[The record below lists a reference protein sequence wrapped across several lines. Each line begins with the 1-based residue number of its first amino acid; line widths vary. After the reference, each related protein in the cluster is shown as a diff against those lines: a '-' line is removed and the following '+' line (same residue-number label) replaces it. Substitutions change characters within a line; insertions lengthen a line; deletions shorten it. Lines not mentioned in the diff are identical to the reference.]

1 MGGDMKITIIT
12 ATYNS
17 AATVRDTLASIQ
29 SQTYRTIEHLII
41 DGASSDATLSIVR
54 EFAHVAA
61 CHSAKDR
68 GIYDAMN
75 RGIACATGDI
85 IGILNSDDVYA
96 NETII
101 ASVMQRFAETG
112 ADAVY
117 GDLNY
122 VQHDLN
128 KVVRR
133 WRAGAFDRQS
143 FKWGWMPPHPSFFV
157 RRELYEKFG
166 NFNLELRSAADYEL
180 MLRMAYK
187 HQVNCAYLP
196 QVLVKMRTGGVSNA
210 SLKNRLRANRE
221 DLRAWQINDLQPYF
235 FTLWLKPLR
244 KLHQYLI

>member
-1 MGGDMKITIIT
+1 MKITIIT

-17 AATVRDTLASIQ
+17 GATVRDTLTSVQGQ
-29 SQTYRTIEHLII
+29 SYPDIEHLII
-41 DGASSDATLSIVR
+41 DGASSDATLGIVR
-54 EFAHVAA
+54 EFAHVTA
-61 CHSAKDR
+61 CHSQKDR

-75 RGIACATGDI
+75 RGVSYATGDI
-85 IGILNSDDVYA
+85 VGILNSDDVYVD
-96 NETII
+96 NTTI
-101 ASVMQRFAETG
+101 ASVMQVFAETG

-122 VQHDLN
+122 VQADDLN
-128 KVVRR
+128 KIVRR

-166 NFNLELRSAADYEL
+166 KFNLEFRSAADYEL

-196 QVLVKMRTGGVSNA
+196 HVLVKMRTGGVSNA
-210 SLKNRLRANRE
+210 SFKNRIRANRE
-221 DLRAWQINDLQPYF
+221 DLRAWQVNNLHPYF
-235 FTLWLKPLR
+235 FTIWLKPLR
-244 KLHQYLI
+244 KLHQYLV

>member
-1 MGGDMKITIIT
+1 MKITIIT

-17 AATVRDTLASIQ
+17 AATVRDTLASVQ
-29 SQTYRTIEHLII
+29 SQSYPDIEHLII

-54 EFAHVAA
+54 EFDHVAA
-61 CHSAKDR
+61 CHSQKDR

-75 RGIACATGDI
+75 RGISYATGDI
-85 IGILNSDDVYA
+85 VGILNSDDVYV
-96 NETII
+96 NNTTI
-101 ASVMQRFAETG
+101 ASVIKVFAETG

-122 VQHDLN
+122 VQADDLN

-133 WRAGAFDRQS
+133 WRAGAFDRKS

-157 RRELYEKFG
+157 KRELYEKFG
-166 NFNLELRSAADYEL
+166 KFNLEFRSAADYEL
-180 MLRMAYK
+180 MLRMAHK
-187 HQVNCAYLP
+187 HQISCAYLP

-210 SLKNRLRANRE
+210 SFKNRIRANRE
-221 DLRAWQINDLQPYF
+221 DLRAWQVNDLHPYF

-244 KLHQYLI
+244 KLHQYLV

>member
-1 MGGDMKITIIT
+1 MKITIIT

-17 AATVRDTLASIQ
+17 AATVRDTLTSVQGQ
-29 SQTYRTIEHLII
+29 SYPDIEHLII

-61 CHSAKDR
+61 CHSQKDR

-75 RGIACATGDI
+75 RGVSYATGDI
-85 IGILNSDDVYA
+85 VGILNSDDVYVD
-96 NETII
+96 NTTI
-101 ASVMQRFAETG
+101 ASVMQVFAETG

-122 VQHDLN
+122 VQADDLN
-128 KVVRR
+128 KIVRR

-166 NFNLELRSAADYEL
+166 KFNLEFRSAADYEL

-187 HQVNCAYLP
+187 HQINCAYLP
-196 QVLVKMRTGGVSNA
+196 HVLVKMRTGGVSNA
-210 SLKNRLRANRE
+210 SFKNRIRANRE
-221 DLRAWQINDLQPYF
+221 DLRAWQVNNLHPYF
-235 FTLWLKPLR
+235 FTIWLKPLR
-244 KLHQYLI
+244 KLHQYLV

>member
-1 MGGDMKITIIT
+1 MKITIIT

-17 AATVRDTLASIQ
+17 AATVRDTLASVQ
-29 SQTYRTIEHLII
+29 SQNYPDIEHLII
-41 DGASSDATLSIVR
+41 DGASSDATLGIVR
-54 EFAHVAA
+54 EFKHVAA
-61 CHSAKDR
+61 CHSQKDR

-75 RGIACATGDI
+75 RGISYATGDI
-85 IGILNSDDVYA
+85 VGILNSDDVYV
-96 NETII
+96 NNTTIS
-101 ASVMQRFAETG
+101 SVMQVFAETG

-122 VQHDLN
+122 VQADDLN

-157 RRELYEKFG
+157 KRELYEKFG
-166 NFNLELRSAADYEL
+166 KFNLEFRSAADYEL

-210 SLKNRLRANRE
+210 SFKNRIRANRE
-221 DLRAWQINDLQPYF
+221 DLRAWQVNDLHPYF
-235 FTLWLKPLR
+235 FTLLLKPLR
-244 KLHQYLI
+244 KLHQYLV

>member
-1 MGGDMKITIIT
+1 MKITIIT

-17 AATVRDTLASIQ
+17 AATVRDTLASVQ
-29 SQTYRTIEHLII
+29 SQSYPDIEHLII

-54 EFAHVAA
+54 EFDHVAA
-61 CHSAKDR
+61 CHSQKDR

-75 RGIACATGDI
+75 RGISYATGDI
-85 IGILNSDDVYA
+85 VGILNSDDVYV
-96 NETII
+96 NNTTI
-101 ASVMQRFAETG
+101 ASVIQVFAETG

-122 VQHDLN
+122 VQADDLN

-157 RRELYEKFG
+157 KRELYEKFG
-166 NFNLELRSAADYEL
+166 KFNLEFRSAADYEL
-180 MLRMAYK
+180 MLRMAHK
-187 HQVNCAYLP
+187 HQISCAYLP

-210 SLKNRLRANRE
+210 SFKNRIRANRE
-221 DLRAWQINDLQPYF
+221 DLRAWQVNDLHPYF

-244 KLHQYLI
+244 KLHQYLV

>member
-1 MGGDMKITIIT
+1 MKITIIT

-17 AATVRDTLASIQ
+17 AATVRDTLASVQ
-29 SQTYRTIEHLII
+29 SQSYPDIEHLII
-41 DGASSDATLSIVR
+41 DGASSDATLSIVH
-54 EFAHVAA
+54 EFDHVAA
-61 CHSAKDR
+61 CHSQKDR

-75 RGIACATGDI
+75 RGISYATGDI
-85 IGILNSDDVYA
+85 VGILNSDDVYV
-96 NETII
+96 NNTTI
-101 ASVMQRFAETG
+101 ASVIKVFAETG

-122 VQHDLN
+122 VQANDLN

-157 RRELYEKFG
+157 KRELYEKFG
-166 NFNLELRSAADYEL
+166 KFNLEFHSAADYEL
-180 MLRMAYK
+180 MLRMAHK
-187 HQVNCAYLP
+187 HQISCAYLP

-210 SLKNRLRANRE
+210 SFKNRIRANRE
-221 DLRAWQINDLQPYF
+221 DLRAWQVNDLHPYF

-244 KLHQYLI
+244 KLHQYLV